1 MEGTKKY
8 YSTEKK
14 RKQSNIHDNP
24 KAKQVKTENGG
35 TTKYK
40 KSKEKKLKN
49 EKIKGTNQ
57 TNENKKVEVKEE
69 NGENV
74 IKDKE
79 KKEEKEKEKKE
90 DEEQEDE
97 EDQDIDGVYEELE
110 EENIQMKNKE
120 MLKDLLNEFNEEQIQ
135 RYEVYRRST
144 LPKAAM
150 KRLVQ
155 SILNQSVSNSMGIVV
170 GGFSKIFL
178 GEIVE
183 KARDVMEDWG
193 DEGAIRPE
201 HLREAYRLYKEERK
215 CKYL

>member
-1 MEGTKKY
+1 
-8 YSTEKK
+8 
-14 RKQSNIHDNP
+14 
-24 KAKQVKTENGG
+24 
-35 TTKYK
+35 
-40 KSKEKKLKN
+40 
-49 EKIKGTNQ
+49 
-57 TNENKKVEVKEE
+57 
-69 NGENV
+69 
-74 IKDKE
+74 
-79 KKEEKEKEKKE
+79 
-90 DEEQEDE
+90 
-97 EDQDIDGVYEELE
+97 
-110 EENIQMKNKE
+110 
-120 MLKDLLNEFNEEQIQ
+120 FNEEQIQ

-201 HLREAYRLYKEERK
+201 HLREAYR
-215 CKYL
+215 